1 MPDWIRDNAGW
12 WFQEKISDDEFV
24 NSLKFLIREGIIVIN

>member
-12 WFQEKISDDEFV
+12 WSQEKIFDDEFV